1 MNDIAIYLLIVNALG
16 FYMMWSDKQKAKRN
30 AWRIPER
37 NFFVVSLLGGSL
49 GCWAG
54 MQLFRHKTKHI
65 TFSVGIPLILLA
77 QICLVLWITGNE
89 IMIG

>member
-49 GCWAG
+49 GCWIG
-54 MQLFRHKTKHI
+54 MQTFRHKTQHI
-65 TFSVGIPLILLA
+65 KFTVGLPAIMLL
-77 QICLVLWITGNE
+77 QCGLWLWI
-89 IMIG
+89 MA